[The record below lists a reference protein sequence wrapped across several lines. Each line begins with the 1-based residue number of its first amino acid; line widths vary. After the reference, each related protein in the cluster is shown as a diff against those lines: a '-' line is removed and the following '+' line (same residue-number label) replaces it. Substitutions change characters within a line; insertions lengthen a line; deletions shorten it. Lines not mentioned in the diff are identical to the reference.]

1 MKTRRKKPRPETSRS
16 SSLSFAASML
26 IEVYLALILCVY
38 PFLIKAGYGETSV
51 TKYNFLVG
59 ISYAFRFGPLL
70 IPTFVPLTL
79 ALAVVWFVT
88 QAKERKKRLLD
99 AVREIRLS
107 KTDGMVLL
115 YILSLVLSTVVSS
128 YKSELFWGYPGWNM
142 GLASQLLFVSLY
154 MILSRFFEP
163 ADLRFFTYAAL
174 CASSGVFLIAILQR
188 LGVNVFSLYT
198 ENVNR
203 ILFLSTIGQA
213 SWFSSYMILFV
224 SLGAF
229 LVWYVDKTDRLYK
242 AGLVYLV
249 TGSVCLVT
257 QNTDSAYAGLFF
269 ALSVLFLCSLDS
281 AARMCRFLE
290 TALIILLGFR
300 LAGVL
305 YLLMKDHAVI
315 PDPLSVFMMHSAWG
329 WLFIGIAALLYLFVR
344 KMRHKKNVFDSG
356 AFRRAGVIY
365 VSVLILA
372 IILLVL
378 YIVLN
383 TKGLLPQALSS
394 TRNYLYFDRTWGNMR
409 GATLHDA
416 ALSFLAQLKAEPLK
430 GLFGAGADQF
440 YHVIQTYVSDWTSS
454 FSAGVL
460 TNAHNEW
467 LTAFINFG
475 LFGGTVYLLI
485 FLSAMRSG
493 IQNRKDVPYAL
504 CVSVCVAAYLAH
516 NLFCYQQYVCTP
528 YIFIFMGIGERLL
541 PRNRRLHG
549 LNDMRGR

>member
-1 MKTRRKKPRPETSRS
+1 MKTRRKKPRPDNNRS
-16 SSLSFAASML
+16 LSLSFAAEML
-26 IEVYLALILCVY
+26 LEVYLALILCVY

-51 TKYNFLVG
+51 IKYGFLFG
-59 ISYAFRFGPLL
+59 ISYAFRLGPLPVPAFLPVIL
-70 IPTFVPLTL
+70 IV
-79 ALAVVWFVT
+79 AAVWFVT
-88 QAKERKKRLLD
+88 RMKEQKKSFRD

-107 KTDGMVLL
+107 FTDKMVLL
-115 YILSLVLSTVVSS
+115 YALSLVLSSVVSS
-128 YKSELFWGYPGWNM
+128 YKDELLLGYPGWNM
-142 GLASQLLFVSLY
+142 GLASQFLLVCLYFVF
-154 MILSRFFEP
+154 SRFFYP
-163 ADLRFFTYAAL
+163 GDVRFFTYAAL
-174 CASSGVFLIAILQR
+174 CASSVVFLIAILQR
-188 LGVNVFSLYT
+188 LGFNVFSLYT

-229 LVWYVDKTDRLYK
+229 LVWYVDKTKLLYK

-249 TGSVCLVT
+249 IGSVCLVT

-269 ALSVLFLCSLDS
+269 ALSVLFLCSFDS

-305 YLLMKDHAVI
+305 YLVMKDRAVI

-329 WLFIGIAALLYLFVR
+329 WLLIGISALLYLFVR
-344 KMRHKKNVFDSG
+344 RMRNQKNAFDSG
-356 AFRRAGVIY
+356 AFRMAGVIY
-365 VSVLILA
+365 VSALILA
-372 IILLVL
+372 VILLVL
-378 YIVLN
+378 YIILN

-409 GATLHDA
+409 GATFHDA
-416 ALSFLAQLKAEPLK
+416 FLSFSAQLRAEPLK

-440 YHVIQTYVSDWTSS
+440 YHVLQTYVSDWTSS
-454 FSAGVL
+454 ISSGVL
-460 TNAHNEW
+460 TNAHNEY

-485 FLSAMRSG
+485 FLSAMIRG
-493 IQNRKDVPYAL
+493 VQNRKDVPYAL

-541 PRNRRLHG
+541 PCNRRLHG
-549 LNDMRGR
+549 LHDVIRC